1 MPRLKP
7 ATFTITENQLEWLKE
22 QSLKTGLTQVDIVR
36 RALDMYAEMEK
47 RKEQQHLFTPEQ
59 RREIKQVARETGV
72 SETEVIRAAI
82 AKDLRF
88 KAALKRA

>member
-59 RREIKQVARETGV
+59 RREIKQIARETGV

-88 KAALKRA
+88 KAGLKRA